1 MDKFDLI
8 VIGSG
13 AGSHVASQAVLHGL
27 RVALVDKGP
36 TGGTCLNTGCIPSK
50 LLIYPADVIRTIQ
63 EASAVGVTAS
73 IDKIDFTKIMSRMHK
88 VVDKTRTN
96 LEASLAAKKGLTYY
110 QEKAEFVGDYLLK
123 VGELTVTAPKFVIAT
138 GARSLV
144 PPIPGLEETGFL
156 DNVSLLKLETPPQSL
171 IIIGGG
177 YIGCEFGHFFSAMGT
192 DVTLIGRSPQVLK
205 GEDPEASGLLQ
216 KVLSQ
221 YMRVVTGQEVVS
233 VERKDEK
240 KKIVSARDAKDGKI
254 QQFEADEILLAAGRR
269 SNADM
274 LHPEKTGVETDKHGW
289 IKVNDYLE
297 TGKKDIW
304 AIGDAIGKHM
314 FRHTANYESKVVI
327 HNLLEAIDQD
337 DREKVDYHA
346 VPYAIFTHPQ
356 IAGVGMKE
364 ADALA
369 AGLKVLVGR
378 ARYIDTAKGVAMDE
392 QNGFVKVILEEGTGR
407 ILGATVAGSSA
418 SELVQQVVYLMNT
431 EDQDLKPVAKSQVIH
446 PTINEVLVKAFSE
459 LQRPDM
465 PDRDCWMIAKE
476 FIKCSPAE

>member
-13 AGSHVASQAVLHGL
+13 AGTHVASQAVLHEM
-27 RVALVDKGP
+27 RVALVDFGP

-50 LLIYPADVIRTIQ
+50 LLIYPADVIRTMQ
-63 EASAVGVTAS
+63 EARAVGVYAS
-73 IDKIDFTKIMSRMHK
+73 VDKVDFPKIMSRMHK
-88 VVDKTRTN
+88 VVDRTRTD
-96 LEASLAAKKGLTYY
+96 LEEAIAAKKGLTYY
-110 QEKAEFVGDYLLK
+110 QEKAEFTGDYLLK
-123 VGELTVTAPKFVIAT
+123 VGERTITAPKFVIAT

-156 DNVSLLKLETPPQSL
+156 DNVSLLKLEGPPRSL
-171 IIIGGG
+171 IIIGAG
-177 YIGCEFGHFFSAMGT
+177 YIGCEFGHFFSAIGT

-205 GEDPEASGLLQ
+205 AEDPEASGLLQ
-216 KVLSQ
+216 KVLSG
-221 YMRVVTGQEVVS
+221 YMHVVTGHEVIS
-233 VERKDEK
+233 VERKGEK
-240 KKIVSARDAKDGKI
+240 KVVSAKDMKNGEVS
-254 QQFEADEILLAAGRR
+254 QFEADEILLAAGRR
-269 SNADM
+269 SNANM

-297 TGKKDIW
+297 TGKEDIW
-304 AIGDAIGKHM
+304 ALGDALGKHM

-327 HNLLEAIDQD
+327 HNLLEAQKKD

-356 IAGVGMKE
+356 ISGVGMKE

-378 ARYIDTAKGVAMDE
+378 AKYIDTAKGTAMNE
-392 QNGFVKVILEEGTGR
+392 QNGFVKVILEEETGR
-407 ILGATVAGSSA
+407 ILGATVMGSSA

-431 EDQDLKPVAKSQVIH
+431 DQEDLKPVVNSQVIH

-459 LQRPDM
+459 LQRPSMQDQ
-465 PDRDCWMIAKE
+465 DHWMIARE
-476 FIKCSPAE
+476 FIKCIPPE

>member
-13 AGSHVASQAVLHGL
+13 AGTHVASQAVRSGL

-73 IDKIDFTKIMSRMHK
+73 IDKIDFPKIMSRMHK
-88 VVDKTRTN
+88 VVDRSRTS
-96 LEASLAAKKGLTYY
+96 LEAAIAAKQGLTYY
-110 QEKAEFVGDYLLK
+110 QEKAEFIGDYLLK
-123 VGELTVTAPKFVIAT
+123 VGKRTITAPKFVIAT

-144 PPIPGLEETGFL
+144 PPIPGLEETGYL
-156 DNVSLLKLETPPQSL
+156 DNVSLLKLETPPKSL
-171 IIIGGG
+171 IIIGAG

-192 DVTLIGRSPQVLK
+192 DVTLLGRSPLVLK
-205 GEDPEASGLLQ
+205 GEDPEASEMLQ
-216 KVLSQ
+216 KVLCQ
-221 YMRVVTGQEVVS
+221 RMRVVTGQEVVS
-233 VERKDEK
+233 VERKDGK
-240 KKIVSARDAKDGKI
+240 KVVSAKDVLSGKFS
-254 QQFEADEILLAAGRR
+254 QFEADEILLAAGRR

-274 LHPEKTGVETDKHGW
+274 LHPEKTDVETDEHGW

-304 AIGDAIGKHM
+304 ALGDATGKHM

-327 HNLLEAIDQD
+327 HNLLEAKEKG
-337 DREKVDYHA
+337 DREKADYHA

-356 IAGVGMKE
+356 ISGVGTKE

-369 AGLKVLVGR
+369 AGLRVLVGR
-378 ARYIDTAKGVAMDE
+378 ARYMDTAKGVAMAE
-392 QNGFVKVILEEGTGR
+392 ENGFVKVILEEETGR
-407 ILGATVAGSSA
+407 ILGASVVGSSA

-431 EDQDLKPVAKSQVIH
+431 EYQDLEPVTRSQVIH

-459 LQRPDM
+459 LQSPSAPDQ
-465 PDRDCWMIAKE
+465 DHWMIARE

>member
-13 AGSHVASQAVLHGL
+13 AGTHVASIAVRSAL

-36 TGGTCLNTGCIPSK
+36 TGGTCLNTGCVPSK

-63 EASAVGVTAS
+63 EAGALGVYAS
-73 IDKIDFTKIMSRMHK
+73 IDKIDFPKIMSRMHK
-88 VVDKTRTN
+88 VVDKTRIN
-96 LEASLAAKKGLTYY
+96 LEAALAAKKGLTYY
-110 QEKAEFVGDYLLK
+110 QEKAEFTGDYHLK
-123 VGELTVTAPKFVIAT
+123 VGERTIAAPKFVIAT

-156 DNVSLLKLETPPQSL
+156 DNVSLLKLGAAPKSL
-171 IIIGGG
+171 IIIGAG

-192 DVTLIGRSPQVLK
+192 DVTLLGRSPQVLK
-205 GEDPEASGLLQ
+205 GEDPEASGLLG
-216 KVLSQ
+216 KVLSG

-233 VERKDEK
+233 VERKGDK
-240 KKIVSARDAKDGKI
+240 KVVSAKDVKNGEVS
-254 QQFEADEILLAAGRR
+254 QFEADEILLAAGRR

-289 IKVNDYLE
+289 IKVNEYLE

-327 HNLLEAIDQD
+327 HNLLEAPKKG

-356 IAGVGMKE
+356 ISGVGMKE

-378 ARYIDTAKGVAMDE
+378 ARYIDTAKGVAMAED
-392 QNGFVKVILEEGTGR
+392 NGFVKVILEEETGR
-407 ILGATVAGSSA
+407 ILGATVVGSSA

-431 EDQDLKPVAKSQVIH
+431 EDQDLKPVTRSQVIH

-459 LQRPDM
+459 LQSPGT
-465 PDRDCWMIAKE
+465 PDRNCWMIAKE

>member
-13 AGSHVASQAVLHGL
+13 AGTHVASIAVRSGL
-27 RVALVDKGP
+27 RVALVDYGP

-50 LLIYPADVIRTIQ
+50 LLIYPADVIRTLQ
-63 EASAVGVTAS
+63 EARAVGVYAS
-73 IDKIDFTKIMSRMHK
+73 IDKIDFPKIMSRMHK
-88 VVDKTRTN
+88 VVDRTRTN
-96 LEASLAAKKGLTYY
+96 LEAALAAKQGLTYY

-123 VGELTVTAPKFVIAT
+123 VGERTITAPKFAIAT

-144 PPIPGLEETGFL
+144 PPIPGLEETGYL
-156 DNVSLLKLETPPQSL
+156 DHVGLLSLEAPPRSL
-171 IIIGGG
+171 IIIGAG
-177 YIGCEFGHFFSAMGT
+177 YIGCEFGHFFSAIGT
-192 DVTLIGRSPQVLK
+192 DVTLLGRSPQVLK
-205 GEDPEASGLLQ
+205 GEDPEVSGLVG
-216 KVLSQ
+216 KVLSG
-221 YMRVVTGQEVVS
+221 YMRVVTNHEVVS
-233 VERKDEK
+233 IERKDGK
-240 KKIVSARDAKDGKI
+240 KVVSAKDVNGGKVS
-254 QQFEADEILLAAGRR
+254 QFEADEILLAAGRR

-289 IKVNDYLE
+289 IKVNEYLE

-304 AIGDAIGKHM
+304 ALGDALGKHM

-327 HNLLEAIDQD
+327 QNLLRARKKE
-337 DREKVDYHA
+337 DREKVDYRV

-356 IAGVGMKE
+356 IAGVGLKE

-378 ARYIDTAKGVAMDE
+378 AKYMDMAKGVAMDE
-392 QNGFVKVILEEGTGR
+392 QNGFVKVILEEETGR
-407 ILGATVAGSSA
+407 ILGATVVGSGA

-431 EDQDLKPVAKSQVIH
+431 EHQDLKPVTRSQVIH

-459 LQRPDM
+459 LQRPSA
-465 PDRDCWMIAKE
+465 PDQDQWLIAKE
-476 FIKCSPAE
+476 FIKCIPPE

>member
-13 AGSHVASQAVLHGL
+13 AGTHVASIAVRSGW
-27 RVALVDKGP
+27 RVALVDYGP

-50 LLIYPADVIRTIQ
+50 LLIHPADVIRTIQ

-73 IDKIDFTKIMSRMHK
+73 IEKIDFPKIMGRMHK
-88 VVDKTRTN
+88 VVDRSRTS
-96 LEASLAAKKGLTYY
+96 LEAAIAAKQGLTYY
-110 QEKAEFVGDYLLK
+110 QEKAEFTGDYLLK
-123 VGELTVTAPKFVIAT
+123 VGERTITAPKFVIAT

-144 PPIPGLEETGFL
+144 PSIPGLEVAGYL
-156 DNVSLLKLETPPQSL
+156 DNVSLLKLETPPKSL
-171 IIIGGG
+171 IIIGAG

-192 DVTLIGRSPQVLK
+192 DVTLLGRSAQVLK
-205 GEDPEASGLLQ
+205 GEDPEASEILQ

-221 YMRVVTGQEVVS
+221 YMRVVTNHEVIS
-233 VERKDEK
+233 VERKGGK
-240 KKIVSARDAKDGKI
+240 KVVSAKDVTNCEVS
-254 QQFEADEILLAAGRR
+254 QFEADEILLAAGRR

-274 LHPEKTGVETDKHGW
+274 LHPEKTGLETDKHGW
-289 IKVNDYLE
+289 IKVNEYLE

-304 AIGDAIGKHM
+304 AMGDALGRYM

-327 HNLLEAIDQD
+327 QNLLRAKKKE

-346 VPYAIFTHPQ
+346 VPYAIFTPPQ
-356 IAGVGMKE
+356 IASVGMKE

-378 ARYIDTAKGVAMDE
+378 ASYMDVAKGVAMDE
-392 QNGFVKVILEEGTGR
+392 QNSLVKVILEEETGR
-407 ILGATVAGSSA
+407 ILGATVVGSGA

-431 EDQDLKPVAKSQVIH
+431 EHQDLKPVTRSQVIH
-446 PTINEVLVKAFSE
+446 PTINEVLVKALSD
-459 LQRPDM
+459 LQRPSA
-465 PDRDCWMIAKE
+465 PDQDQWMIAKE
-476 FIKCSPAE
+476 FIKCSRAE